1 MVAAG
6 EFGDCPA
13 CVGAVV
19 VGGGMLAKALYDRR
33 QAKKARAKGDA
44 QILEDAADA

>member
-1 MVAAG
+1 MRI
-6 EFGDCPA
+6 ETPEKHYDL
-13 CVGAVV
+13 VV
-19 VGGGMLAKALYDRR
+19 VGGGMLARALYDRR